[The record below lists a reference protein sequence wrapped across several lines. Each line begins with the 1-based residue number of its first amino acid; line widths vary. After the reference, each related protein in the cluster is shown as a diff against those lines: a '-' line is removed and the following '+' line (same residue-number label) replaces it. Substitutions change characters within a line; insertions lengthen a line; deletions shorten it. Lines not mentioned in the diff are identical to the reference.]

1 MPLVPSWQCHK
12 LRIGDHEVVSVTC
25 TSGRGTTMLFT
36 CNKWVRVKIFFL
48 VPQIHKTYLF
58 QLISRHVLNDAVLRV
73 TGWSSSISA
82 LSLFSKH
89 LMQFCSKP
97 TSFQVY
103 PSCCLSWPPF
113 TWPGSDSSQH
123 APVDIISCPNKKNKK
138 HGTHFAIPCWDKRK
152 SNVCH
157 CLPPASETSR
167 RVRNHP
173 EVRLPN
179 TKGIKKCPSSPWNR
193 FEHTF
198 GEWFWLTPYF
208 RVHQL

>member
-1 MPLVPSWQCHK
+1 LPLVPSWQCHK

-123 APVDIISCPNKKNKK
+123 APVDTISCPNKKNKK
-138 HGTHFAIPCWDKRK
+138 HGTHFAIPCWGQQTKIK
-152 SNVCH
+152 CLPLSATCVCH
-157 CLPPASETSR
+157 KLGGSKSSRGQASQYKSCKVPLKPLKPLWT
-167 RVRNHP
+167 H
-173 EVRLPN
+173 
-179 TKGIKKCPSSPWNR
+179 
-193 FEHTF
+193 
-198 GEWFWLTPYF
+198 FWWMILT
-208 RVHQL
+208 HSLL